1 MTSNNIDLNGVQ
13 VPLAGE
19 HRVALA
25 DFVRERGATSVHLG
39 CEHGVCG
46 ACNVLL
52 NGDCTRS
59 CLVLAHSCV
68 GASVVTLEGL
78 KDELSERLRAAFN
91 SFHALQCGFCT
102 PGMFV
107 SAYDMLAGGEPL
119 DEALVRERLAGN
131 ICRCTGYQG
140 IVDAIL
146 SVAGHVPASTAHD
159 APQDAHS
166 GAHHESA

>member
-1 MTSNNIDLNGVQ
+1 MTETSPHLVLNGTP

-19 HRVALA
+19 HRISLA

-46 ACNVLL
+46 ACNVLVD
-52 NGDCTRS
+52 GACVRS
-59 CLVLAHSCV
+59 CLSLAHGCAGSQ
-68 GASVVTLEGL
+68 VTTLDGL
-78 KDELSERLRAAFN
+78 DDALAQRLRHAFN
-91 SFHALQCGFCT
+91 AHHALQCGFCT

-107 SAYDMLAGGEPL
+107 TAYDLLAAGRPL
-119 DEALVRERLAGN
+119 DEATVRERLAGN

-146 SVAGHVPASTAHD
+146 SVASDGTTSSTEST
-159 APQDAHS
+159 PGDAHV
-166 GAHHESA
+166 SA

>member
-1 MTSNNIDLNGVQ
+1 MTSDTPHLLLNGTA

-19 HRVALA
+19 HRISLA

-46 ACNVLL
+46 ACNVLVD
-52 NGDCTRS
+52 GACVRS
-59 CLVLAHSCV
+59 CLSLAHGCAGSQ
-68 GASVVTLEGL
+68 VTTLDGL
-78 KDELSERLRAAFN
+78 DDALARRLRTAFN
-91 SFHALQCGFCT
+91 THHALQCGFCT

-107 SAYDMLAGGEPL
+107 TAYDLLASGQPL
-119 DEALVRERLAGN
+119 DEATVRERLAGN

-146 SVAGHVPASTAHD
+146 SVARDGLSPSDVHASG
-159 APQDAHS
+159 DAHVH
-166 GAHHESA
+166 A